1 LDWIKQL
8 LAFLH
13 ISLPGVPVLFCE
25 NLSAIA
31 LSFNPVQHQ
40 KTKHIEVDVHFV
52 RERVSRNQL
61 LMQFVSSQEQFAD
74 ILTKGLSAP
83 LFRTHY
89 CNLMLG
95 FFKSNLEGG
104 MLEYIALDCD
114 TWHNHNIAVS

>member
-13 ISLPGVPVLFCE
+13 ISLPGVPVLFCD

-52 RERVSRNQL
+52 RERVSRQQL
-61 LMQFVSSQEQFAD
+61 SVQFVSSQEQFAD

-83 LFRTHY
+83 LFHTHC
-89 CNLMLG
+89 CNLTLG
-95 FFKSNLEGG
+95 SSPLDLAGG
-104 MLEYIALDCD
+104 C
-114 TWHNHNIAVS
+114 

>member
-61 LMQFVSSQEQFAD
+61 LVQFAD

-83 LFRTHY
+83 LFRTHC

-95 FFKSNLEGG
+95 FSKSNLEGG
-104 MLEYIALDCD
+104 C
-114 TWHNHNIAVS
+114 